1 LVLVKM
7 LEEELQKLDQKKFFG
22 RLKMNMNDILI
33 GLSNFIK
40 VAPSLTIKYI
50 IHTNIVFNLLLII
63 DHQFS

>member
-1 LVLVKM
+1 M